1 LEQVMSSAFGEPIG
15 QGWPQIGELA
25 IAFVLSL
32 LIGTEREV
40 QQKSAGM
47 RTYTLVGLGSALF
60 VLVSKYGFTD
70 VLGPHVTLDPSRVAA
85 QIVTGV
91 GFIGGGL
98 IFVRRD
104 AVRGLTTAASVWL
117 TAAVGAAA
125 GGGLPILAVVTTVLY
140 FVVLYG
146 LRPLSRR
153 VAHLQTGAVGLRI
166 SYLDNRGVLREIVN
180 IATRRGFAVS
190 DLTTVQV
197 GAGELDHDPDRDD
210 RRDRDMPGNEPR
222 SATVEVTMVLT
233 GRGEVNPLI
242 AELTEL
248 DGVLGVRSGAAATE
262 E

>member
-1 LEQVMSSAFGEPIG
+1 LDEVMTVAFGEPIG
-15 QGWPQIGELA
+15 QGWAQIADLA

-40 QQKSAGM
+40 QHKAAGM

-70 VLGPHVTLDPSRVAA
+70 VLGDHVTLDPSRVAA

-104 AVRGLTTAASVWL
+104 AVRGLTTAASVWV

-125 GGGLPILAVVTTVLY
+125 GGGLPVLAVVTTAFY

-146 LRPLSRR
+146 VRPLTRLVVR
-153 VAHLQTGAVGLRI
+153 LQTGAVGLRI

-180 IATRRGFAVS
+180 LATRGGFAIS
-190 DLTTVQV
+190 ELTTVHV
-197 GAGELDHDPDRDD
+197 AGGDADHDLDRDD
-210 RRDRDMPGNEPR
+210 RRDRDQPVAEPR
-222 SATVEVTMVLT
+222 PTTVEVTMVLT
-233 GRGEVNPLI
+233 GRGDVNRLT
-242 AELTEL
+242 AELSEL
-248 DGVLGVRSGAAATE
+248 AGVLGVRTGAAVTE

>member
-1 LEQVMSSAFGEPIG
+1 LEQVMSAAFGEPIG
-15 QGWPQIGELA
+15 QGWSQIAALA

-70 VLGPHVTLDPSRVAA
+70 VLGPYVTLDPSRVAA

-125 GGGLPILAVVTTVLY
+125 GGGLPILAVVTTAFY

-153 VAHLQTGAVGLRI
+153 VAHLQTGRVGLRI

-180 IATRRGFAVS
+180 LATQRGFAVS

-197 GAGELDHDPDRDD
+197 GSGELDHDPDRDD
-210 RRDRDMPGNEPR
+210 RRDRDVLDGER
-222 SATVEVTMVLT
+222 RATTVEVTMVLT
-233 GRGEVNPLI
+233 GRGEVNGLI
-242 AELTEL
+242 AELSERS
-248 DGVLGVRSGAAATE
+248 GVLGVRTGAAATE
-262 E
+262 D

>member
-1 LEQVMSSAFGEPIG
+1 MIAAFGEPVG
-15 QGWPQIGELA
+15 QGWEQLGELA

-32 LIGTEREV
+32 LIGTEREA
-40 QQKSAGM
+40 QHKSAGM
-47 RTYTLVGLGSALF
+47 RTYTLVGLGAALF

-125 GGGLPILAVVTTVLY
+125 GGGLTTLAVVATAMY
-140 FVVLYG
+140 FLVVRG
-146 LRPLSRR
+146 LRPLSRMVQR
-153 VAHLQTGAVGLRI
+153 LPGGGVGIRI
-166 SYLDNRGVLREIVN
+166 SYLDNRGVLREVIDRC
-180 IATRRGFAVS
+180 TERGFAVS
-190 DLTTVQV
+190 DLTTVQA
-197 GAGELDHDPDRDD
+197 GAAELDHDPDRDD
-210 RRDRDMPGNEPR
+210 RRDRDLPQSVPPPT
-222 SATVEVTMVLT
+222 TVEVTMMLT
-233 GRGEVNPLI
+233 GRGDLNRLS
-242 AELTEL
+242 AELSEL
-248 DGVLGVRSGAAATE
+248 DGVISVRTGATTIE